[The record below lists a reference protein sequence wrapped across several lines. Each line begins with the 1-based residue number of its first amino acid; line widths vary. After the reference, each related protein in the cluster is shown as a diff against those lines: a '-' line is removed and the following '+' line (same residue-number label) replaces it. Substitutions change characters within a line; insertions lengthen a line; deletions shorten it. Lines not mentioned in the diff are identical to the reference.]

1 MSMTKN
7 IIDALKNQGIKAD
20 SAQLSLIEALSKIK
34 TNKNFT
40 NAIWRFTRDENLGIY
55 IWGDVGRG
63 KTLIVNEFVNQ
74 LQDTRV
80 KSFHYIDFMSFV
92 HDELNSSS
100 GKKDPLKNVSNKI
113 AYKCNIIFIDEF
125 QVEDV
130 ADAMIVTDILERI
143 LNIGLKI
150 IITSNAHPDNLYQ
163 DGLQRQKFIKS
174 IQNCT
179 KKLDIF
185 NLNGDTDYRT
195 KNIIELDSN
204 KKNIYSEK
212 DISKLITNNFISHT
226 DQSSEILINER
237 KFKCKFASKNLL
249 WIDFMVFFKEATGS
263 KDYKEISNK
272 LDWIFISNFNKCD
285 DDSIDIVRR
294 FISFID
300 IVYTRKVK
308 VKFFFNEIEIKELYK
323 GTKLNILWSRCASR
337 LIEMQS
343 YDYFSKH
350 KN

>member
-7 IIDALKNQGIKAD
+7 IIDTLKNQDIKVD
-20 SAQLSLIEALSKIK
+20 SVQLSLIEALSKIK
-34 TNKNFT
+34 INKNFT
-40 NAIWRFTRDENLGIY
+40 DAIRRFTRDEDLGIY

-63 KTLIVNEFVNQ
+63 KTLIVNEFIKQ
-74 LQDTRV
+74 LKDTNV
-80 KSFHYIDFMSFV
+80 KSFHYIDFMSFI
-92 HDELNSSS
+92 HDELNKSS
-100 GKKDPLKNVSNKI
+100 GKKDPLKNVSKNI
-113 AYKCNIIFIDEF
+113 ANRCNIIFIDEF

-130 ADAMIVTDILERI
+130 ADAMIVTNILERI
-143 LNIGLKI
+143 LNLGLKI
-150 IITSNAHPDNLYQ
+150 IITSNAHPDDLYK

-174 IQNCT
+174 MQVCVR
-179 KKLDIF
+179 KLKIF
-185 NLNGDTDYRT
+185 NLNGDIDYRT
-195 KNIIELDSN
+195 KNIIDLDSN
-204 KKNIYSEK
+204 KKNIYSDK
-212 DISKLITNNFISHT
+212 DISKLINDNFISHN
-226 DQSSEILINER
+226 DQSSEILVNER
-237 KFKCKFASKNLL
+237 KFKCKFASSNLL
-249 WIDFMVFFKEATGS
+249 WIDFMVFFKDATGS
-263 KDYKEISNK
+263 KDYKELSSK

-308 VKFFFNEIEIKELYK
+308 VKLFFNKIEIKELYM